1 MIPKTEVVGEMIEI
15 PRKLYCD
22 QCQKETEH
30 NVREDALEIEY
41 TCLECKKQRDIVKS
55 FF

>member
-1 MIPKTEVVGEMIEI
+1 MADQMIEI
-15 PRKLYCD
+15 PRTLYCE

-30 NVREDALEIEY
+30 MVREDALEIEY
-41 TCLECKKQRDIVKS
+41 TCTVCNKHEDIVKS

>member
-1 MIPKTEVVGEMIEI
+1 MIEI
-15 PRKLYCD
+15 PRTLFCE

-30 NVREDALEIEY
+30 LVREDALAIEY
-41 TCLECKKQRDIVKS
+41 TCTECNKHEDIVKS